1 MAVESAGNVERINL
15 GVNTANARRVHGED
29 CGGIIFIVEN
39 VINGF
44 VLRGVFNTGLHS
56 RIIRTYY

>member
-15 GVNTANARRVHGED
+15 GVNTANAKRVHGED
-29 CGGIIFIVEN
+29 CVGIIFIVEN

-44 VLRGVFNTGLHS
+44 VLKDASNMGLHLQ
-56 RIIRTYY
+56 IIRTYY